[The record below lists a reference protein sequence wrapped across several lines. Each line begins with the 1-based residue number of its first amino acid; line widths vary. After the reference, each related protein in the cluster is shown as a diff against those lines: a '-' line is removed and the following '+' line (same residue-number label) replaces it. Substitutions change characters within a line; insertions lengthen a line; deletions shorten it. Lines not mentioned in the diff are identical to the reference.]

1 MQTLIR
7 LDNQGLE
14 WLTDMI
20 TESAYE
26 AHIEL
31 QLGDS
36 WPAKDFCSL
45 IELVSINAKTKLLKR
60 VRGLPSKDVY
70 QTLGSLV
77 DQICHALLED
87 ALDNGHYH
95 NSEVKPRSM
104 ACKTCLASS
113 KPGSSLRAVLK

>member
-1 MQTLIR
+1 METLIR

-20 TESAYE
+20 TESAHE
-26 AHIEL
+26 ARVEL

-36 WPAKDFCSL
+36 WSGDDFCSFV
-45 IELVSINAKTKLLKR
+45 ELVSINAKTKLLKR

-77 DQICHALLED
+77 DQICHTLLED
-87 ALDNGHYH
+87 ALDDSAKSFLH
-95 NSEVKPRSM
+95 KPQAHS
-104 ACKTCLASS
+104 
-113 KPGSSLRAVLK
+113 

>member
-14 WLTDMI
+14 WLIDMI

-31 QLGDS
+31 QLDDS
-36 WPAKDFCSL
+36 WSAKDFCSF
-45 IELVSINAKTKLLKR
+45 IELVSINAKTKLLRR

-87 ALDNGHYH
+87 ALDNGHH

-104 ACKTCLASS
+104 PCKTCLASL
-113 KPGSSLRAVLK
+113 KPESSLRAVLK